1 MSWQTILK
9 LSYSSKN
16 LSMLK
21 QGIEKVYATIPSGT
35 VFKSRDYY
43 EQFVE
48 AVKPHV
54 GKSGMEIRGWL
65 QFTRGKG
72 LPWFTNYFTNYG
84 LNREYIKREGSGK
97 NAKLTRL

>member
-1 MSWQTILK
+1 M
-9 LSYSSKN
+9 
-16 LSMLK
+16 
-21 QGIEKVYATIPSGT
+21 
-35 VFKSRDYY
+35 
-43 EQFVE
+43 
-48 AVKPHV
+48 VKPHV